1 MTKVKLI
8 LALIVAIFTVMS
20 STIYLGTNIVRN
32 YDFANESIVD
42 YSYSEIEQEVIEE
55 KYNNEEIIADE
66 PSEDGSYGEAIIEEP
81 EELPTPIP
89 EPIVKKLEPVTP
101 KTNNTTKKV
110 TTPQSTKVASSM
122 PYYIKINNSQNVIT
136 IYTKD
141 SEGNY
146 TVPYKAMVCSTGTAT
161 PKAGSKYK
169 ITTYRREW
177 NGLKGNVYGQY
188 AVQIVGNILF
198 HSVPY
203 TAKNKSSLEYW
214 EYDKLGTKAS
224 MGCIRLA
231 VADAKWIYDNVGAGT
246 WVEFYDDS
254 SNPGPLGKPTAKKIS
269 DNEECRNWDPTDYVP
284 ENPWYLE
291 KEELVEE
298 IENTEPVIP
307 VETAEVIDLSGD
319 ISGDSITSTVKE
331 PIIETPVL
339 APIEPVDSGENIVVE
354 EVEVQETPSK
364 VVEDLFTEI
373 VIETEKSGE

>member
-32 YDFANESIVD
+32 YDFANENIVD

-55 KYNNEEIIADE
+55 YNNKEIIADE

-89 EPIVKKLEPVTP
+89 EPVVKKLEPVTP
-101 KTNNTTKKV
+101 KTTNTTKKV
-110 TTPQSTKVASSM
+110 TTPQPAKVANSM

-146 TVPYKAMVCSTGTAT
+146 TVPCKAMVCSTGTAT

-291 KEELVEE
+291 KEEP
-298 IENTEPVIP
+298 IEVIEDTEPVIP

-319 ISGDSITSTVKE
+319 ISGDSITATVKE
-331 PIIETPVL
+331 PIIETPVP
-339 APIEPVDSGENIVVE
+339 APIEPVDSGENIFIE